1 MRARAER
8 KTILLSTQQQ
18 VSYWGDVSVL
28 QALVA
33 DHPAIDLELETNEDA
48 PQTPLD
54 IAQSMPGRGHKAF
67 CTTLQGLLK
76 SANST
81 SGGGG
86 GGGGSGGVDGGP
98 SRHAPGYQSP
108 EY

>member
-8 KTILLSTQQQ
+8 KTILLSTQQ

-48 PQTPLD
+48 AQTSLD
-54 IAQSMPGRGHKAF
+54 IAQGRGHKAY